1 MADQINVD
9 AFIPE
14 KQAIPD
20 NTLSFVPK
28 TGTTRFDKQ
37 QMFEIVIPR
46 TNHVVRLNKAYFQV
60 TMKLK
65 MKRGG
70 SSSSIGDW
78 YVGINNAACIFDQV
92 QIKNNGNTIYSNTYS
107 QISSRLWQ
115 MSKSK
120 EYLDSMPYCFLNYD
134 DISKNEGF
142 LYQYCGGI
150 NIHSGNVVEFNMRI
164 PLPALFPCFDN
175 CDNFS
180 TTQLTDDIVLSLQ
193 LSEPYKYLTLVEVD
207 SSKRV
212 KRVEKFYS
220 EEQILL
226 RGVSIDTAASTSI
239 TESMSI
245 GVSGNSIKIDTSS
258 DNYYIESF
266 KMNVPCHYPTDDEK
280 QAFGSLVNGGSV
292 SFPFKTWDIDKHSV
306 CLSKDVNGKPEEIN
320 ACFSTNVENIYG
332 LMILFIS
339 DDNRVVF
346 DKPYI
351 DQIECNLNEIVKLAN
366 ERVHKGSTYT
376 RDNDMYRDFCNNYG
390 TDYFKNLSRFD
401 YAITHDYSKH
411 NCDSDELWG
420 SYCQW
425 YQMAAGNQMGF
436 SGDYFAN
443 LINYKCKSLYDGK
456 ALYSTVASEV
466 TSTPNNRRNASI
478 VCAALCQKMLLF
490 RNGGLT
496 IVTPASEEMNM
507 RNVISGENQTHGI
520 GLISAISRP
529 VTSAARGLI
538 GLIKDR
544 VDERRGNK
552 NTTYAYTTLG
562 KDKYENH
569 KEIIEK
575 NQAWKP
581 RKFREFIDRL
591 QSLEH
596 GLFVRHGEQS
606 SAARSAGADEQIAS
620 DAGIPSASSNIDIE
634 KGITLE
640 DINLPYV
647 FNYTYQL
654 DLYSKEYRSLLP
666 LDYKSGLNRY
676 KLHLTSYGNEM
687 SMENINASSHG
698 LRSWL
703 RDKWSRFRNWIHHN
717 KNDIG
722 NNLKENAKNIV
733 KQYVQDIM
741 MGKITPQNVPSKFKS
756 DVLAMLKN
764 GSLTGTSLDKL
775 GSDAIKYYHDFK
787 NGKIKADQI
796 PPDVF
801 EKIKDLSTNSEQHG
815 LFTRHGFIAPIHIK
829 SSIPTKNMKTRI
841 MLMSRKSP
849 NLLSQKDLKCMYMYK
864 YLKSNKNHGISSDTW
879 RKLKYGNHKYNN
891 RVDDPKSRYDQI
903 VSKYCSSGTIKSA
916 NHGWKSYDKNIR
928 RKLKKMGYT
937 KTSDISQ
944 SLIDYIN
951 KRIEKKR
958 LKKGVKG
965 SL

>member
-9 AFIPE
+9 VFVPE

-20 NTLSFVPK
+20 NVLSFVPK

-37 QMFEIVIPR
+37 QAFEIVIPR
-46 TNHVVRLNKAYFQV
+46 TNHIVKLNKAYFQV
-60 TMKLK
+60 TMKLSLYRTGT
-65 MKRGG
+65 MNN
-70 SSSSIGDW
+70 W
-78 YVGINNAACIFDQV
+78 YVGMNNAACIFDQV
-92 QIKNNGNTIYSNTYS
+92 QIKNNGNTIYTNTYS

-120 EYLDSMPYCFLNYD
+120 EYLDSMPYCFINYD

-142 LYQYCGGI
+142 IYKKCQDI
-150 NIHSGNVVEFNMRI
+150 NVGSRTVVEFNMRI
-164 PLPALFPCFDN
+164 PIGLLFPCFDN
-175 CDNFS
+175 CNSFS
-180 TTQLTDDIVLSLQ
+180 TTQLSDDIILSLQ
-193 LSEPYKYLTLVEVD
+193 LSEPYKYLTLVKVD
-207 SSKRV
+207 SNNRV
-212 KRVEKFYS
+212 QRVEKFYS
-220 EEQILL
+220 EDQILL
-226 RGVSIDTAASTSI
+226 YGVSINTSRAPTV
-239 TESMSI
+239 TESIS
-245 GVSGNSIKIDTSS
+245 VEDNSTYLQVYSDS
-258 DNYYIESF
+258 DNYYIDSF

-306 CLSKDVNGKPEEIN
+306 CLTEDSGGITTEIN
-320 ACFSTNVENIYG
+320 SCFSTNVSNIYG

-339 DDNRVVF
+339 DDNRVIF

-351 DQIECNLNEIVKLAN
+351 EQIECNLNEIVKLAN
-366 ERVHKGSTYT
+366 ERVHKGSTYIK
-376 RDNDMYRDFCNNYG
+376 DNDMYRDFCNNYG
-390 TDYFKNLSRFD
+390 TDYFKHLSRFD

-411 NCDSDELWG
+411 NTSTTDLWG

-425 YQMAAGNQMGF
+425 YQMAAGSMMGF

-456 ALYSTVASEV
+456 SLYSTTKANI
-466 TSTPNNRRNASI
+466 TSTPNNRKNASI
-478 VCAALCQKMLLF
+478 VCAALTQQMLLF
-490 RNGGLT
+490 RNGGIT
-496 IVTPASEEMNM
+496 IITPESEEMNM

-520 GLISAISRP
+520 GLISAISKP
-529 VTSAARGLI
+529 VTSAANGLI

-544 VDERRGNK
+544 IDERRGNK

-569 KEIIEK
+569 KSIIEK
-575 NQAWKP
+575 NQSWKP

-596 GLFVRHGEQS
+596 GLFIRHGT
-606 SAARSAGADEQIAS
+606 DEAIAS
-620 DAGIPSASSNIDIE
+620 DAGIPAATSNIDIE
-634 KGITLE
+634 KGITLA
-640 DINLPYV
+640 DLNLPYV

-654 DLYSKEYRSLLP
+654 ELYSKEYKSLLP

-687 SMENINASSHG
+687 AMENVNASHG

-703 RDKWSRFRNWIHHN
+703 RDKWSRFRNWIHNN
-717 KNDIG
+717 KNQIG
-722 NNLKENAKNIV
+722 NSLKENSKSII

-741 MGKITPQNVPSKFKS
+741 MGKIKPQNVPSKFKS
-756 DVLAMLKN
+756 DVLAMLQN

-801 EKIKDLSTNSEQHG
+801 SKIKDMSTTDEHHG
-815 LFTRHGFIAPIHIK
+815 LFTRHGFIAPICIK

-841 MLMSRKSP
+841 MLMSQKDP
-849 NLLSQKDLKCMYMYK
+849 NMLSQKDLKQMYMYK
-864 YLKSNKNHGISSDTW
+864 YLKNGSHGSISSSTW
-879 RKLKYGNHKYNN
+879 KRLKYGNHKYINDK
-891 RVDDPKSRYDQI
+891 VEDPRSRYDHI
-903 VSKYCSSGTIKSA
+903 ISKYCSTGTIKSA

-928 RKLKKMGYT
+928 RKLKKMGYN
-937 KTSDISQ
+937 KNSQISS

-951 KRIEKKR
+951 KKIEKKR

>member
-9 AFIPE
+9 VFVPE
-14 KQAIPD
+14 KQVIPD
-20 NTLSFVPK
+20 NVLSFVPK

-37 QMFEIVIPR
+37 QAFEIVIPR

-60 TMKLK
+60 TMRLK
-65 MKRGG
+65 VERGG
-70 SSSSIGDW
+70 TTAIGNW

-92 QIKNNGNTIYSNTYS
+92 QIKNNGNTIYTNTYS

-134 DISKNEGF
+134 DITKNEGF
-142 LYQYCGGI
+142 LYQKCGAI
-150 NIHSGNVVEFNMRI
+150 STRDGNLVEFNMRI

-180 TTQLTDDIVLSLQ
+180 TTQLTDDIILTLQ
-193 LSEPYKYLTLVEVD
+193 LSEPYKYLTLVNTD
-207 SSKRV
+207 NKNRV
-212 KRVEKFYS
+212 LRVEKFYS

-226 RGVSIDTAASTSI
+226 HGASIDTAASASI
-239 TESMSI
+239 TESISI
-245 GVSGNSIKIDTSS
+245 GTSGNSIKINTSS

-280 QAFGSLVNGGSV
+280 QAFSSLVSGGSV
-292 SFPFKTWDIDKHSV
+292 SFPFKNWDIDKHSV
-306 CLSKDVNGKPEEIN
+306 CLTQDSGGTTTEIN
-320 ACFSTNVENIYG
+320 SCFSTNVKNIYG

-351 DQIECNLNEIVKLAN
+351 EQIECNLNEIVKLAN

-390 TDYFKNLSRFD
+390 TDYFKHLSRFD

-411 NCDSDELWG
+411 ETDTNELWG

-456 ALYSTVASEV
+456 PLYSTTPADI
-466 TSTPNNRRNASI
+466 TTTPNNRKNASI
-478 VCAALCQKMLLF
+478 VCAALTQQMLLF
-490 RNGGLT
+490 RNGGIT
-496 IVTPASEEMNM
+496 IITPESEEMNM

-544 VDERRGNK
+544 IDERRGNK

-575 NQAWKP
+575 NQSWKP

-596 GLFVRHGEQS
+596 GLFVRHG
-606 SAARSAGADEQIAS
+606 DEAIAS
-620 DAGIPSASSNIDIE
+620 DAGIPAATTNIDIE

-654 DLYSKEYRSLLP
+654 DLYSKEYQNLLP

-687 SMENINASSHG
+687 SMENINASHG

-703 RDKWSRFRNWIHHN
+703 RDKWSRFRNWIHRN
-717 KNDIG
+717 KNDIA
-722 NNLKENAKNIV
+722 NNLKENSKNII

-741 MGKITPQNVPSKFKS
+741 MGKIKPQNVPSKFKN
-756 DVLAMLKN
+756 DVLAMLQN
-764 GSLTGTSLDKL
+764 GTLTGTSLDKL

-787 NGKIKADQI
+787 NGKIKAEQI
-796 PPDVF
+796 PVDIF
-801 EKIKDLSTNSEQHG
+801 NKIKDLSTNDEHHG

-841 MLMSRKSP
+841 MLMSQKDP
-849 NLLSQKDLKCMYMYK
+849 NLLSQKDLKQMYMYK
-864 YLKSNKNHGISSDTW
+864 YLKNNRQHGSISNSVWK
-879 RKLKYGNHKYNN
+879 KLRYGNHKYIND
-891 RVDDPKSRYDQI
+891 RVEDPKTRYDKI
-903 VSKYCSSGTIKSA
+903 INKYCSSGTNNSA

-928 RKLKKMGYT
+928 RKLKKMGYN
-937 KTSDISQ
+937 KNSQISS

-951 KRIEKKR
+951 KKIEKKR

>member
-9 AFIPE
+9 VFVPE
-14 KQAIPD
+14 KQTIPD
-20 NTLSFVPK
+20 NVLSFVPK

-37 QMFEIVIPR
+37 QAFEIVIPR
-46 TNHVVRLNKAYFQV
+46 TNHVVKLNKAYFQV
-60 TMKLK
+60 TMKLAID
-65 MKRGG
+65 R
-70 SSSSIGDW
+70 
-78 YVGINNAACIFDQV
+78 VGTMNNWFVGMNNAACIFDQV
-92 QIKNNGNTIYSNTYS
+92 QIKNNGNTIYTNTYS

-120 EYLDSMPYCFLNYD
+120 EYLDSMPYCFINYD
-134 DISKNEGF
+134 DITKNEGF
-142 LYQYCGGI
+142 IYKRCSEI
-150 NIHSGNVVEFNMRI
+150 SSSKKTIVEFNMRI
-164 PLPALFPCFDN
+164 PIGLLFPCFDN
-175 CDNFS
+175 CNSFS
-180 TTQLTDDIVLSLQ
+180 TTQLADDIILTLQ
-193 LSEPYKYLTLVEVD
+193 LSEPYKYLTLVKVD
-207 SSKRV
+207 SNNRV
-212 KRVEKFYS
+212 ERVEKFYS
-220 EEQILL
+220 EDQILL
-226 RGVSIDTAASTSI
+226 YGTSTAAARTPTITDSI
-239 TESMSI
+239 SFINNNTYLHVTTDSEY
-245 GVSGNSIKIDTSS
+245 
-258 DNYYIESF
+258 YYIDAF

-280 QAFGSLVNGGSV
+280 QAFSSLVSGGSV

-306 CLSKDVNGKPEEIN
+306 CLTQDSGGATTEIN
-320 ACFSTNVENIYG
+320 SCFSTNVKNIYG

-339 DDNRVVF
+339 DDNRVIF

-351 DQIECNLNEIVKLAN
+351 EQIECNLNEIIKLAN

-411 NCDSDELWG
+411 ETTTKELWG

-456 ALYSTVASEV
+456 PLYNATSTGL
-466 TSTPNNRRNASI
+466 TTTPNNRKNASI
-478 VCAALCQKMLLF
+478 VCAALTQQMLLF
-490 RNGGLT
+490 RNGG
-496 IVTPASEEMNM
+496 ISIITPESEEMNM

-544 VDERRGNK
+544 VDERRANK

-596 GLFVRHGEQS
+596 GLFVRHG
-606 SAARSAGADEQIAS
+606 ADEQIAS

-654 DLYSKEYRSLLP
+654 DLYSKEYKSLLP

-687 SMENINASSHG
+687 CMENINASHG

-703 RDKWSRFRNWIHHN
+703 RDKWSRFRNWIHNN

-722 NNLKENAKNIV
+722 KNLKENSKSIIR
-733 KQYVQDIM
+733 QYVQDIM
-741 MGKITPQNVPSKFKS
+741 MGKIKPQNVPSKFKS
-756 DVLAMLKN
+756 DVLAMLQN

-801 EKIKDLSTNSEQHG
+801 SKIKDLSTNDDHHG
-815 LFTRHGFIAPIHIK
+815 LFSRHGFIAPIHIK

-841 MLMSRKSP
+841 MLMSQKDP
-849 NLLSQKDLKCMYMYK
+849 NLLSQKDLKQMYMYK
-864 YLKSNKNHGISSDTW
+864 YLKKSSHHGSISSSVW
-879 RKLKYGNHKYNN
+879 KRLRYGNHKYIND
-891 RVDDPKSRYDQI
+891 RVDDTPKSRYDQI
-903 VSKYCSSGTIKSA
+903 INKYCSSGTIKSA
-916 NHGWKSYDKNIR
+916 NQHGLPTVGWKSYDKNIR
-928 RKLKKMGYT
+928 RKLKKMGYN
-937 KTSDISQ
+937 KNSQISS

-951 KRIEKKR
+951 KKIEKKR